1 MSAQSTNMQVLIITE
16 GSSDIG
22 FGHITRCTSLYQAFE
37 KKGIIPEFIINGDE
51 IVNSLLNGKRC
62 NLLDWLKN
70 RKKLYSLVKGSNIV
84 VIDSYLADSDF
95 YDDISSIVK
104 LSVYIDDNK
113 RIDYPKGIVVNGTI
127 FAEKMDYPKREGVIY
142 LLGSRY
148 IPVRREFWEVQERRT
163 RNSIESVIITFGGD
177 DSRNMT
183 PKVLK
188 LLVDNYPELTKN
200 VIVGKGIQDI
210 NVLEEIKDNNT
221 NLLHYPNAEGMKN
234 IMLESDIAI
243 SAAGQTLYELAR
255 TGVPTIAIAV
265 ADNQLNN
272 IKGWHKAEFIEY
284 AGWWKD
290 GDVLDNTLNCL
301 KKVEK
306 KSIRERMSKI
316 GCLIVDGRGAE
327 RIVQKILENM
337 N

>member
-127 FAEKMDYPKREGVIY
+127 FAEKMDYPKRETV
-142 LLGSRY
+142 
-148 IPVRREFWEVQERRT
+148 VH
-163 RNSIESVIITFGGD
+163 N
-177 DSRNMT
+177 
-183 PKVLK
+183 
-188 LLVDNYPELTKN
+188 
-200 VIVGKGIQDI
+200 
-210 NVLEEIKDNNT
+210 
-221 NLLHYPNAEGMKN
+221 
-234 IMLESDIAI
+234 
-243 SAAGQTLYELAR
+243 
-255 TGVPTIAIAV
+255 
-265 ADNQLNN
+265 
-272 IKGWHKAEFIEY
+272 
-284 AGWWKD
+284 
-290 GDVLDNTLNCL
+290 
-301 KKVEK
+301 
-306 KSIRERMSKI
+306 
-316 GCLIVDGRGAE
+316 
-327 RIVQKILENM
+327 
-337 N
+337 